1 MESPRNIAA
10 RAGRWS
16 ALHRRKAIVGWLAF
30 VIVAVFIGGS
40 VGTKTLGDDDY
51 QIGESGRAD
60 AAISDHFP
68 DKEDESVLVQSQNG
82 ATNLDPEFRRT
93 VETVVAKLEETRH
106 VRNVQ
111 SPYAE
116 GGQGTLSEDGKS
128 GLVTFEIPGE
138 NAEDKVD
145 PALATVSK
153 LDRQAPEFRIEEF
166 GGASADKALSQ
177 AFEDDFQKAEV
188 TSLPITLIILIL
200 AFGALLAA
208 FVPLVLAITAV
219 AAAIGLIGPI
229 SQLWP
234 VEETINSVVLLI
246 GLAVGVDYSLFYL
259 RREREE
265 RARGRSEEAA
275 LEAAAATSGRAVLVS
290 GFTVIAAMAGM
301 YLGGA
306 ATFVSFATGTILV
319 VAISV
324 VGSLTVLPAVLSWLG
339 DRVNKGR
346 VPFLR
351 PERRTGEPRAWSWV
365 LDRVLRRPLVSAIAA
380 GAVLV
385 ALAIPVLHIHTA
397 DTGVDGLPRS
407 LEVMQTYD
415 RMQAAFPGEQFTADI
430 VLEGK
435 NLDRSQIQAAA
446 QELRQVAR
454 DSDHFYEPITV
465 DRSPDGEVAVIE
477 VPLAG
482 TGTDETSMAAVETL
496 REDVVPRVFP
506 SVSGGEVVGV
516 SGFTAGSVD
525 FNELM
530 SSRIW
535 WVFGFVFTVAFV
547 LLLVTFRSIVI
558 PIKAIA
564 LNALSVAAA
573 MGIVTYVF
581 QDGHFE
587 DLLGFDSTGAITS
600 WFPLMLFVIL
610 FGLSMDYHVFILS
623 RIKEAVDRG
632 ASTEDAVS
640 HGIKSTAG
648 VVSAAAIVM
657 VAVFSIFAT
666 LSFIDMKQFG
676 VGLAAAVLIDATLVR
691 GVLLPAVMKLL
702 GKWNWYL
709 PSWLE
714 WLPKGPALDAEGLPA
729 APAPAGDRRGAG
741 APGPPPAAARSPPKP
756 HTPPPRPPPPRA
768 RPRG

>member
-1 MESPRNIAA
+1 MRNHNDRNLAA

-16 ALHRRKAIVGWLAF
+16 AQHRKKAILGWLVF
-30 VIVAVFIGGS
+30 VILAVFVGGS
-40 VGTKTLGDDDY
+40 VGTNTLSNDDNGS
-51 QIGESGRAD
+51 GESGRAD
-60 AAISDHFP
+60 DAASAHFP
-68 DKEDESVLVQSQNG
+68 DKQGESVLVQSQT
-82 ATNLDPEFRRT
+82 ATSNRNTEFRQT
-93 VETVVAKLEETRH
+93 VETVVARLEATKH
-106 VRNVQ
+106 VREVQ

-116 GGQGTLSEDGKS
+116 GSQGQLSDDGKS
-128 GLVTFEIPGE
+128 ALVTFEIPGDE
-138 NAEDKVD
+138 SDDVE
-145 PALATVSK
+145 PALAAVAK
-153 LDRQAPEFRIEEF
+153 LDRQETGFRIEEF
-166 GGASADKALSQ
+166 GDASADKALSQ

-188 TSLPITLIILIL
+188 TSLPITLVILIL

-208 FVPLVLAITAV
+208 FVPLILAITAV
-219 AAAIGLIGPI
+219 AAAIGLLGPI
-229 SQLWP
+229 SQIWP
-234 VEETINSVVLLI
+234 VDESISSVVLLI

-265 RARGRSEEAA
+265 RAAGRSEEAA

-290 GFTVIAAMAGM
+290 GITVIAAMAGM
-301 YLGGA
+301 YFGGA

-319 VAISV
+319 VAIAV
-324 VGSLTVLPAVLSWLG
+324 LGSLTVLPAILSTLG

-346 VPFLR
+346 VPFLK
-351 PERRTGEPRAWSWV
+351 PEKRTGEPRAWSWV
-365 LDRVLRRPLVSAIAA
+365 LDRVLKRPLVSVVAA
-380 GAVLV
+380 ASVLV
-385 ALAIPVLHIHTA
+385 VLAIPVFHIHTA

-407 LEVMQTYD
+407 IEVMQTYD
-415 RMQAAFPGEQFTADI
+415 RMQAAFPGEQFTADL
-430 VLEGK
+430 VVEGD

-454 DSDHFYEPITV
+454 DSAQFNEPVTV
-465 DRSPDGEVAVIE
+465 DMSPDGELAVLEI
-477 VPLAG
+477 PLAG
-482 TGTDETSMAAVETL
+482 TGTDDTSMAAVETL
-496 REDVVPRVFP
+496 REDVVPQVLP

-516 SGFTAGSVD
+516 TGFTAGSVD

-535 WVFGFVFTVAFV
+535 LVFAFVFAVAFI

-564 LNALSVAAA
+564 LNILSVAAA

-587 DLLGFDSTGAITS
+587 DLLNFDSTGAVSS

-632 ASTEDAVS
+632 ESTNDAVS

-648 VVSAAAIVM
+648 VVSAAALVM
-657 VAVFSIFAT
+657 VAVFGIFAT
-666 LSFIDMKQFG
+666 LQFIDMKQFG

-691 GVLLPAVMKLL
+691 GVLLPATMKLL
-702 GKWNWYL
+702 GDWNWYM
-709 PSWLE
+709 PRWLE
-714 WLPKGPALDAEGLPA
+714 WLPKGPALE
-729 APAPAGDRRGAG
+729 G
-741 APGPPPAAARSPPKP
+741 APQPAEA
-756 HTPPPRPPPPRA
+756 
-768 RPRG
+768 

>member
-1 MESPRNIAA
+1 MRNASDKNIAA

-16 ALHRRKAIVGWLAF
+16 AQHRKKAIVGWLVF
-30 VIVAVFIGGS
+30 VILAVFIGGS
-40 VGTKTLGDDDY
+40 VGTQTLGDDDY
-51 QIGESGRAD
+51 EIGESGRAD
-60 AAISDHFP
+60 SVRSAHFP

-82 ATNLDPEFRRT
+82 ARTDDAEFRQ
-93 VETVVAKLEETRH
+93 VVQTVVARLENTQN

-111 SPYAE
+111 SPYGE
-116 GGQGTLSEDGKS
+116 DSQGALSEDGRS
-128 GLVTFEIPGE
+128 ALVTFDLPGE
-138 NAEDKVD
+138 DADKKVE
-145 PALATVSK
+145 PSLETVAALDKQES
-153 LDRQAPEFRIEEF
+153 QFRIEQF
-166 GGASADKALSQ
+166 GGGSADKALGE
-177 AFEDDFQKAEV
+177 AFEEDFQRAEV

-229 SQLWP
+229 SQIAP
-234 VEETINSVVLLI
+234 MEETVNSVVLLI

-290 GFTVIAAMAGM
+290 GITVVAAMAGM
-301 YLGGA
+301 YFGGA
-306 ATFVSFATGTILV
+306 ATFTSFATGTILV

-324 VGSLTVLPAVLSWLG
+324 IGSLTVLPAILSKLG

-351 PERRTGEPRAWSWV
+351 PERRTGEPRIWSAV
-365 LDRVLRRPLVSAIAA
+365 LDRVLKRPLVSLVAA

-385 ALAIPVLHIHTA
+385 VMAIPVLHIHTA
-397 DTGVDGLPRS
+397 DTGVEGLPRS
-407 LEVMQTYD
+407 LEVVQTYD

-430 VLEGK
+430 VVEGR
-435 NLDRSQIQAAA
+435 NLDRSEIQAAA
-446 QELRQVAR
+446 QELREVARGSDQFHEPVTVDMSRDGQVA
-454 DSDHFYEPITV
+454 V
-465 DRSPDGEVAVIE
+465 LE

-482 TGTDETSMAAVETL
+482 SGTDDASMNALETL
-496 REDVVPRVFP
+496 RDDTVPQVVSPAVN
-506 SVSGGEVVGV
+506 SGEVVGV
-516 SGFTAGSVD
+516 SGFTAGSAD

-530 SSRIW
+530 SERIW
-535 WVFGFVFTVAFV
+535 WVFGFVFLMAF
-547 LLLVTFRSIVI
+547 LLLMVTFRSIVI
-558 PIKAIA
+558 PIKAIV
-564 LNALSVAAA
+564 LNVMSVAAA

-587 DLLGFDSTGAITS
+587 SLLDFESTGSVAA
-600 WFPLMLFVIL
+600 WFPIMLFVIL

-632 ASTEDAVS
+632 ESTEEAVS

-691 GVLLPAVMKLL
+691 GVMLPAAMKLL

-714 WLPKGPALDAEGLPA
+714 WLPKGPAIEGSPEPA
-729 APAPAGDRRGAG
+729 RRE
-741 APGPPPAAARSPPKP
+741 PLVRPD
-756 HTPPPRPPPPRA
+756 PRPA
-768 RPRG
+768 EA

>member
-1 MESPRNIAA
+1 MLCGMESPRNIAA

-16 ALHRRKAIVGWLAF
+16 AQHRKKAILGWLAF
-30 VIVAVFIGGS
+30 VIVAVVLGGS
-40 VGTKTLGDDDY
+40 VGTQTLGDDDY
-51 QIGESGRAD
+51 EIGESGRAD
-60 AAISDHFP
+60 SAVSDHFP

-82 ATNLDPEFRRT
+82 VSNRDPEFRQT
-93 VETVVAKLEETRH
+93 VQTVVAQLKATEH

-116 GGQGTLSEDGKS
+116 GSQGALSENGRS
-128 GLVTFEIPGE
+128 ALVKFELRGE
-138 NAEDKVD
+138 NPEDKVD
-145 PALATVSK
+145 PALATIAKV
-153 LDRQAPEFRIEEF
+153 DRQEAGFRIEEF
-166 GGASADKALSQ
+166 GGASADKALSE
-177 AFEDDFQKAEV
+177 AFAEDFQRAEV
-188 TSLPITLIILIL
+188 TSLPITLIILIV

-208 FVPLVLAITAV
+208 FVPLVLAVTAV
-219 AAAIGLIGPI
+219 AAAIGLLGPI
-229 SQLWP
+229 SQIWP

-324 VGSLTVLPAVLSWLG
+324 LGSLTVLPAILSKLG

-351 PERRTGEPRAWSWV
+351 PERRTGEPRVWSWL
-365 LDRVLRRPLVSAIAA
+365 LDRVLRRPLASVIAA

-385 ALAIPVLHIHTA
+385 VLAIPVLHIHTA
-397 DTGVDGLPRS
+397 DSGIDGLPRS
-407 LEVMQTYD
+407 LDVMQTYD

-430 VLEGK
+430 VLEGE
-435 NLDRSQIQAAA
+435 NLDQSQIQAAA

-454 DSDHFYEPITV
+454 DSGEFYEPITV
-465 DRSPDGEVAVIE
+465 DMSPDGEVAVLE

-482 TGTDETSMAAVETL
+482 NGTDETSMAAVETL

-506 SVSGGEVVGV
+506 SVSGGELVGV

-530 SSRIW
+530 SARIW
-535 WVFGFVFTVAFV
+535 YVFAFVFAVAFM

-558 PIKAIA
+558 PIKAIV
-564 LNALSVAAA
+564 LNVLSVAAA

-587 DLLGFDSTGAITS
+587 DLLNFDSTGSITA

-632 ASTEDAVS
+632 ESTSEAVS
-640 HGIKSTAG
+640 HGIKSTAS

-691 GVLLPAVMKLL
+691 GVLLPATMKLL

-714 WLPKGPALDAEGLPA
+714 WLPRGPHLDAESL
-729 APAPAGDRRGAG
+729 
-741 APGPPPAAARSPPKP
+741 PPAHRDGRPAFEPQ
-756 HTPPPRPPPPRA
+756 PRPVEA
-768 RPRG
+768 